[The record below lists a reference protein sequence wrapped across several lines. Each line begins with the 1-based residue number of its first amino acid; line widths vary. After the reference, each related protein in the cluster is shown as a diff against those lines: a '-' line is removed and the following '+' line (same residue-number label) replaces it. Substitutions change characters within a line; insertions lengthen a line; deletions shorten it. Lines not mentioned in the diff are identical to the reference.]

1 MFNEPFPAFPSMF
14 DGPFNGNFPA
24 LTSVE
29 VSKASQP
36 GERII
41 PIKVVNTKSDLQQV
55 KTAVTGVWRCNQI
68 IINSRATAS
77 ARQEITDLETSQLR
91 LVDIDLIDFN
101 KIELIYS

>member
-24 LTSVE
+24 VPGVE

-55 KTAVTGVWRCNQI
+55 GRRDSRESSVCCNQI
-68 IINSRATAS
+68 N
-77 ARQEITDLETSQLR
+77 
-91 LVDIDLIDFN
+91 
-101 KIELIYS
+101 